1 MLEKN
6 REQFM
11 YVDEIEARIAEI
23 LDTWKEDFITSRN
36 IADEL
41 GDNIN
46 LVHDRKLAQ
55 KKLNMLWIIKKKLE
69 TK

>member
-55 KKLNMLWIIKKKLE
+55 KN
-69 TK
+69 